1 MWSSQGGEKSKQWR
15 GYHVFPTLDFLEKS
29 RFPRE
34 AEKLF
39 SRPAL

>member
-1 MWSSQGGEKSKQWR
+1 MVKSRRREKLTVE
-15 GYHVFPTLDFLEKS
+15 GFCVFPTPDFLEKS